1 MNFLAHIYLSGDDP
15 QMRIGNFMADGVR
28 GQNYEQYPPGI
39 KNGILLHRAID
50 SFTDAH
56 PVFRQSTKRLH
67 PDFHHYSGVIVDVF
81 YDHFL
86 AANWKM
92 YSADNLEDYAQS
104 FYQLLE
110 SNHDILTDRVAH
122 ILPVMK
128 TYNWLGSYASV
139 DGISQILQQMDR
151 RTDNQSKMRFAGDF
165 LRRDYK
171 LYEKEFFEFFP
182 DLESMCREKRAQL
195 GATPD

>member
-92 YSADNLEDYAQS
+92 YSTDDLEDYAQS
-104 FYQLLE
+104 FYQLLD

-182 DLESMCREKRAQL
+182 DLEAMCREKRAQL